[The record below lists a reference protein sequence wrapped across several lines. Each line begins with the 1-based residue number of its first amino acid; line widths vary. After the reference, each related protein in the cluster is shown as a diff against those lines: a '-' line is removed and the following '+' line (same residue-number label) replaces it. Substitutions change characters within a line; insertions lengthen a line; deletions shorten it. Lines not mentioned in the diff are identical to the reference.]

1 MFSARDVGH
10 ADGREAARHVAD
22 DRDSM
27 AGEVESAADHDP
39 GHERDET
46 ARHLRDEALQSE
58 QQHERAR
65 PDRER
70 GAARVPEV
78 VDHMRELLE
87 RVALPAFDPEQLR
100 QLLDGDE
107 DREPEDEPCDH
118 RTRQE
123 LRDEPEPA
131 DAGEQEQPTHEQHQ
145 CGRVGQVVVVVQ
157 GEIAHGRG
165 KENRRCRRPGHHH
178 VTARPEDRIRS
189 EGRKQRVQA
198 GLRWQP
204 GEPRVGDHLR
214 DQQAPHGHA
223 RDDVEAEQA
232 PVVVTG
238 QPRRD
243 RHETVERR
251 RPRRRPGPRV
261 DAAVHSRTRQR
272 KPM

>member
-78 VDHMRELLE
+78 VDHMRELPE
-87 RVALPAFDPEQLR
+87 RVAFPAFDPEQLR